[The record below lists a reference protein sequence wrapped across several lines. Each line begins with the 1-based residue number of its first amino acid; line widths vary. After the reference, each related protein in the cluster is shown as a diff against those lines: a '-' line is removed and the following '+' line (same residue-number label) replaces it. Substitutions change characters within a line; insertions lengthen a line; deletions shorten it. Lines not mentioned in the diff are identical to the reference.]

1 MSLICGSNMSVYPA
15 KTRWSWA
22 LYDWANSAFSTTV
35 IAGFFPI
42 FFKQY
47 WHVDTDPIISTAHL
61 GVANAIAGAIV
72 ACSAPLLGAMADYSG
87 QKKRFLTL
95 FMILGAGSTLSFAII
110 HQGQWMWAMGAFVV
124 ASIGFMSANVFY
136 DAMLVD
142 VAEPESRHQT
152 SSWGYALGY
161 LGGGLLLGVQIV
173 LLQNP
178 EWIGAQSST
187 DIVKLSFIMVG
198 LWWAVFSIPLLITYK
213 DKARQMAPG
222 FICLVKQSWTQ
233 LVTTFKTLRHYRPAC
248 LFLVAYWCYIDGVH
262 SVIRMAVD
270 YGLSIGFTS
279 QSMIGALLL
288 VQFIAFPA
296 TLVFGKLS
304 TKIGVKPCLYI
315 GIIIY
320 IIVICWAATV
330 TSALAFYG
338 CAVLIACGQGGIQA
352 LSRSYFATLVPAE
365 KITEAFG
372 FYNVVGKF
380 SVIIG
385 PLLLSGVAMG
395 LHHLGVASN
404 LASRMSLGSLILLF
418 VIGGLLLMQVKKPQ
432 RFLNDK

>member
-1 MSLICGSNMSVYPA
+1 MSVYPA

-35 IAGFFPI
+35 IAGFFPL

-61 GVANAIAGAIV
+61 GVANAIAGSLV
-72 ACSAPLLGAMADYSG
+72 ACSAPLLGTMADYSG

-95 FMILGAGSTLSFAII
+95 FMIMGAGSTLSFAII
-110 HQGQWMWAMGAFVV
+110 HQGQWMWAMSAFVV

-142 VAEPESRHQT
+142 VAEPESRDQA
-152 SSWGYALGY
+152 SSLGYALGY
-161 LGGGLLLGVQIV
+161 LGGGLLLGVQIL
-173 LLQNP
+173 LLQHP
-178 EWIGAQSST
+178 EWVGAESST

-213 DKARQMAPG
+213 DKRRDRSPRL
-222 FICLVKQSWTQ
+222 FYLLKQSVNQ
-233 LVTTFKTLRHYRPAC
+233 LLETFKTLRQYRPVC

-296 TLVFGKLS
+296 TLMFGKLS
-304 TKIGVKPCLYI
+304 TKIGLKSCIYV
-315 GIIIY
+315 GIVIY

-352 LSRSYFATLVPAE
+352 LSRSYFATLVPTE

-395 LHHLGVASN
+395 LHHLGVASH
-404 LASRMSLGSLILLF
+404 LASRMSLGSLIILF
-418 VIGGLLLMQVKKPQ
+418 IVGALLLKRVN
-432 RFLNDK
+432 RDDLG